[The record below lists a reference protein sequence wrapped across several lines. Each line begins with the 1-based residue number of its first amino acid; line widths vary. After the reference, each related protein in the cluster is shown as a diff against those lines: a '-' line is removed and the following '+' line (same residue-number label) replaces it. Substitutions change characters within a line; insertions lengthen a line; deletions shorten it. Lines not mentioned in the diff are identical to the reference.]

1 MKKWGSLFLVG
12 LLAMFMLA
20 ACSGN
25 DKASSDEDKSDSAD
39 KEVTLKFVHWVNE
52 DVGKWESVIAKYEA
66 ENPGI
71 KVESIPLV
79 ENMNS
84 VDYFKQLD
92 LMASAGDEMDVIMF
106 NNPQELAKR
115 VDAGLVEPIT
125 KFARKRRH

>member
-1 MKKWGSLFLVG
+1 MMKKWGSLLLVG
-12 LLAMFMLA
+12 LLTMLMLV

-25 DKASSDEDKSDSAD
+25 DEASSDEGKSDSSD
-39 KEVTLKFVHWVNE
+39 KEVTLKFVHWINE

-84 VDYFKQLD
+84 QDYFKQLD
-92 LMASAGDEMDVIMF
+92 
-106 NNPQELAKR
+106 
-115 VDAGLVEPIT
+115 
-125 KFARKRRH
+125 